1 MNIMP
6 DFGTVRENE
15 VAFDIAVAYINSEDI
30 AWGHSILVA
39 LRDHIWSTKEYKSV
53 QWILP
58 KVLEALEQLKTC
70 LPTAPLQGS

>member
-15 VAFDIAVAYINSEDI
+15 AAFDIAVAYINRGDI

-39 LRDHIWSTKEYKSV
+39 LRDHIWSTEEHKST

-58 KVLEALEQLKTC
+58 KVLEALEQLNTC
-70 LPTAPLQGS
+70 LPITPSQGS